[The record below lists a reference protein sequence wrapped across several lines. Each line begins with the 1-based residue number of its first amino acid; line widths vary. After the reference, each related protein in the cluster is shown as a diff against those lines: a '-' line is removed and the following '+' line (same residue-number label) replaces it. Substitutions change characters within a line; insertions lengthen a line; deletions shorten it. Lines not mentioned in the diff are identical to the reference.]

1 MNDILKSYNTMLFN
15 SFKSNKLTIIAFFT
29 ITTLG
34 YFSLPHL
41 EKYHAT
47 LKKENK
53 LDKEYDKEDDKEQDK
68 KEE

>member
-1 MNDILKSYNTMLFN
+1 MLFN

-53 LDKEYDKEDDKEQDK
+53 LVKEDDKEQDK

>member
-1 MNDILKSYNTMLFN
+1 MNDILKSYNTILFN
-15 SFKSNKLTIIAFFT
+15 SLKSNKLTILAFLT
-29 ITTLG
+29 ISTLG

-47 LKKENK
+47 IKKENNNN
-53 LDKEYDKEDDKEQDK
+53 